1 MQSNKYL
8 FKHNASSQ
16 KKYSQSVEYVS
27 FLTEKTL
34 IAEAERIYQYLL
46 TFSKQFV
53 PF

>member
-16 KKYSQSVEYVS
+16 KNYCQYVEYVC

-34 IAEAERIYQYLL
+34 IAEAERIYQFLL
-46 TFSKQFV
+46 IFSKLFV
-53 PF
+53 LF